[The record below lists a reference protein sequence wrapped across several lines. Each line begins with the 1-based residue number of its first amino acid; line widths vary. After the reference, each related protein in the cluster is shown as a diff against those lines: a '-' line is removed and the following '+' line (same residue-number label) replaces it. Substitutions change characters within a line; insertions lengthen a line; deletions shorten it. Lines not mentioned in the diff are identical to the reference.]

1 MSDETEIGLVSRVLQ
16 IEYVDNRI
24 PPACYGIT
32 WCESNRSETQ
42 NLKTRYFGLPF
53 GASGVGGKQATA
65 LTYVDPALRIDSGL
79 NCADEG
85 SDLCHEMAVESL
97 EAERISWS
105 VGELTP
111 RT

>member
-1 MSDETEIGLVSRVLQ
+1 M
-16 IEYVDNRI
+16 
-24 PPACYGIT
+24 
-32 WCESNRSETQ
+32 
-42 NLKTRYFGLPF
+42 
-53 GASGVGGKQATA
+53 GGKQATA